1 MLVLQIYVLLFN
13 QTIFLHQFLVLL
25 EQRVISLPLLSQQSF
40 QLAVATLKLFIL
52 LLEILSQAVL
62 VTYTALD
69 SWPAAALAFDTALV
83 DQVRLV

>member
-40 QLAVATLKLFIL
+40 QLAVATLELFIL

-69 SWPAAALAFDTALV
+69 SWSAALAFDTALV
-83 DQVRLV
+83 DLVRFV

>member
-69 SWPAAALAFDTALV
+69 S
-83 DQVRLV
+83 